1 MKTRKNN
8 LDERQEQIMLKI
20 EHNGCWLAFW
30 GLLTVFLLESL
41 FLGFEFKTVIGEWIV
56 FMVLALY
63 MSIAC
68 MKNGIWDRRLKP
80 NFLTNL
86 AVSLIAGVV
95 VGVVMSA
102 GVFSRYPGKPAG
114 SIAAGVLSHLQFPQK
129 YTKIK
134 QKKTKKNPKNNF
146 YIQKSGLY
154 CTSRILFCLILNL

>member
-41 FLGFEFKTVIGEWIV
+41 FLGFEFKTVIGEWAV

-114 SIAAGVLSHLQFPQK
+114 SIAAGVFMAVITFVL
-129 YTKIK
+129 
-134 QKKTKKNPKNNF
+134 
-146 YIQKSGLY
+146 
-154 CTSRILFCLILNL
+154 CLIALTISAKIYKKKAKKDEEEPEA